1 MKLKSSIV
9 EVIQIAS
16 MQPIRTQEKI
26 AKMGHQCD
34 ACQRAS
40 DDKVRMRE
48 RERERERIRMLLA
61 SKNNSVFVPFTFGR
75 AWHLYIFLLLD
86 VGTTINGGL
95 ILLLGNV
102 LGIQCGGNGIS

>member
-16 MQPIRTQEKI
+16 MQPIRTQEKV

-40 DDKVRMRE
+40 DDKVRM
-48 RERERERIRMLLA
+48 RERERIRMLLA